1 MKDYSNYYPSIK
13 DSILNDA
20 KLIFDI
26 QLDSEGQEIK
36 LQNKIVR
43 AIVRNHGNPT
53 NEFKEERF
61 LISDKSI
68 DVQRGHIV
76 NYIDEDYIIVTDIDK
91 DNPVYNTCKLLK
103 TTHVLNWLN
112 SDGDICSSP
121 VAIENTAKSSDGIF
135 ENTKIK
141 VGDTK
146 VLVIFSENE
155 TTNEI
160 RIGQRFL
167 LDKTHAYEVTD
178 TGVASPKGLKY
189 MVMTQTEIHREVDNL
204 KLLIADYYNNEHD
217 YRIEVI
223 NKNIILTANDIYK
236 LQVNVYDKNIKL
248 NNPELTFEAI
258 DEDIISITS
267 NTIIGLKEGKT
278 TISVKFKDIM
288 EDIKIQIVKEE
299 TDNYTCE
306 IIGKDTMAI
315 DRTRDYV
322 AKFYNN
328 GVEIVDIATWN
339 ITDENGKTTD
349 YAKIINSGTNKCTI
363 QTTKNWIFNDNTNK
377 YFYLHCIGTT
387 GKKNMKKIKIT
398 SY

>member
-1 MKDYSNYYPSIK
+1 MKDYKNYNPSPINK
-13 DSILNDA
+13 LAWSA
-20 KLIFDI
+20 KKVFEN
-26 QLDSEGQEIK
+26 QMKFEAQEIK
-36 LQNKIVR
+36 IQNKIVR

-76 NYIDEDYIIVTDIDK
+76 NYIGEDYIIVTDIDK

-112 SDGDICSSP
+112 SDGDIYSSP
-121 VAIENTAKSSDGIF
+121 VVIENTAKSSDGIF

-160 RIGQRFL
+160 HIGQRFL
-167 LDKTHAYEVTD
+167 LDKTHAYEVTN

-204 KLLIADYYNNEHD
+204 DLLIADYYGNIHD
-217 YRIEVI
+217 YRMEILSKKVVLSI
-223 NKNIILTANDIYK
+223 NNTYK
-236 LQVNVYDKNIKL
+236 LQVNIYDKDIKID
-248 NNPELTFEAI
+248 NPELIFEAI

-267 NTIIGLKEGKT
+267 NTIVGLKEGKT
-278 TISVKFKDIM
+278 TISVKFKDII
-288 EDIKIQIVKEE
+288 EDIKIQVVKEE

-328 GVEIVDIATWN
+328 GVEIVDIATWS
-339 ITDENGKTTD
+339 ITDKNGKTTD
-349 YAKIINSGTNKCTI
+349 YAKIINSSTNKCTI

-377 YFYLHCIGTT
+377 YFYLHCIGKT
-387 GKKNMKKIKIT
+387 GKKNVKKIKIT